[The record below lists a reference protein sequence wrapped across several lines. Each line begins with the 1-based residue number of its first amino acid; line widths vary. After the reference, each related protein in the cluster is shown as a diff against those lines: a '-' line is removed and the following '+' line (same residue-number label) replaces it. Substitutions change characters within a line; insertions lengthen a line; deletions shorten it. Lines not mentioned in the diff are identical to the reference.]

1 VNLPLGYAYSAT
13 YAGIRQVEKDDLALI
28 VTGLPANG
36 AAVFTQNRVQAAPVK
51 LCRRHLKLSG
61 GLVGAVIVNAGNAN
75 CATRTGDAV
84 ALATSKAAARL
95 LRLPVA
101 QVLPASTGVIG
112 VELDAQKIINAL
124 PRLAG
129 GLRADR
135 FDDAAHAIMTTDL
148 APKTASGQ
156 ARLRRGMVRVAGMT
170 KGSGMIHPRMA
181 TTLGFVMTDAQ
192 IPVDRL
198 RAMLKRGVERSY
210 NRLSVDG
217 DTSTNDTLVLLANGA
232 SGVRPDPK
240 ELAKV
245 EEEITLVMEQLA
257 QQIARDGE
265 GARKLITI
273 VVSGAPSQD
282 GAVRMARTIAN
293 SPLVKTAVAG
303 SDPNWG
309 RILSA
314 AGNAGVAFDPLMTD
328 IHLQG
333 VLVCRGGLAA
343 PFSEPELKKKLDA
356 EECEIRVTVRGKGAR
371 GKAALGKDKG
381 SARFWT
387 CDLTEGYIRINAS
400 YRT

>member
-1 VNLPLGYAYSAT
+1 
-13 YAGIRQVEKDDLALI
+13 
-28 VTGLPANG
+28 
-36 AAVFTQNRVQAAPVK
+36 
-51 LCRRHLKLSG
+51 
-61 GLVGAVIVNAGNAN
+61 
-75 CATRTGDAV
+75 
-84 ALATSKAAARL
+84 
-95 LRLPVA
+95 
-101 QVLPASTGVIG
+101 
-112 VELDAQKIINAL
+112 
-124 PRLAG
+124 
-129 GLRADR
+129 
-135 FDDAAHAIMTTDL
+135 
-148 APKTASGQ
+148 
-156 ARLRRGMVRVAGMT
+156 
-170 KGSGMIHPRMA
+170 MIHPQMA
-181 TTLGFVMTDAQ
+181 TTLGFVMTDAL
-192 IPVDRL
+192 IPVAQL

-240 ELAKV
+240 EMAKV
-245 EEEITLVMEQLA
+245 EEEITRVMEQLA

-265 GARKLITI
+265 GARKFITI

-282 GAVRMARTIAN
+282 GAVRMARAIAN

-314 AGNAGVAFDPLMTD
+314 AGNAGVAFDPSKTD

-343 PFSEPELKKKLDA
+343 PFSEPELKQKLDA
-356 EECEIRVTVRGKGAR
+356 GECEIRLTVRGKGAI
-371 GKAALGKDKG
+371 GKDKG

-387 CDLTEGYIRINAS
+387 CDLTEEYIRINAS